1 MRIPKAVIP
10 KFSGVK
16 TDLLTDADN
25 SDLRKA
31 IRDAV
36 PAAVEQTKDLAE
48 YFKATNER
56 ETCKR
61 IFDYLKKNV
70 KYKADDWQQ
79 VVQMPSAIMRKGAI
93 ADCKSMSLFTAA
105 ILQNLGIPW
114 HFVLASYTDSAIPGH
129 IYCVTDSGCIID
141 VVWGKFDAEKKAN
154 HRYKMKVSYLAGI
167 TGPMIAGTGKS
178 GGYCGIGAT
187 EGAVEWAKR
196 NQVWDNYNAWQKA
209 KIAAAK
215 VLPLAIIGRQVVLT
229 IIAKNSGGM
238 ASSLKQLSTGAA
250 AGNQDQWNKFR
261 SIELNWLENGGNPNE
276 LYDAMN
282 KGATKTPTG
291 KKFAEVIA
299 RKSKGES
306 ISVKDTIKAAVSAVF
321 GKKYNPETGGITGD
335 PGSVGALIT
344 SSAFWTPIISKMAL
358 ALGAAIT
365 TAIIAKVAPSADE
378 TTGGGGGTP
387 GGTPSGTPTG
397 RPTGG
402 DNNLIPGLSNTTL
415 YIVGAIAVIG
425 GIIIYK
431 RRKK

>member
-10 KFSGVK
+10 KFAGVK

-31 IRDAV
+31 IKDAV

-79 VVQMPSAIMRKGAI
+79 VVQMPSAIMRKGAV

-141 VVWGKFDAEKKAN
+141 VVWGKFDSEKKAN
-154 HRYKMKVSYLAGI
+154 HKYKMKVSYLAGI

-196 NQVWDNYNAWQKA
+196 NRVWDNYNAFQKA

-215 VLPLAIIGRQVVLT
+215 VFPLAIAARGVILT
-229 IIAKNSGGM
+229 AIAGNAGGF
-238 ASSLKQLSTGAA
+238 ASMLKTLSNGAA
-250 AGNQDQWNKFR
+250 AGNQDAFNRFR
-261 SIELNWLENGGNPNE
+261 QIELNWLENGGNPNE

-282 KGATKTPTG
+282 KGQSKSPKG
-291 KKFAEVIA
+291 KKFADLMA
-299 RKSKGES
+299 KKAKGETLRPDQW
-306 ISVKDTIKAAVSAVF
+306 I
-321 GKKYNPETGGITGD
+321 
-335 PGSVGALIT
+335 GALISAMFGKRYNAQGIGTGEPVTTTAVITT
-344 SSAFWTPIISKMAL
+344 SASFWTPILTKMAL
-358 ALGAAIT
+358 AIGTAIT
-365 TAIIAKVAPSADE
+365 TAIIAKVGPAADE
-378 TTGGGGGTP
+378 TPGGGETPSGAPGGAPGGTP
-387 GGTPSGTPTG
+387 GGTPPK
-397 RPTGG
+397 
-402 DNNLIPGLSNTTL
+402 SNTTL
-415 YIVGAIAVIG
+415 YIVGGVAALAALW
-425 GIIIYK
+425 YFT
-431 RRKK
+431 KKKK

>member
-48 YFKATNER
+48 YFRASNER

-129 IYCVTDSGCIID
+129 IYVVTDSGCIID
-141 VVWGKFDAEKKAN
+141 VVWGKFDSEKKAN

-167 TGPMIAGTGKS
+167 TGPMIAGTGK
-178 GGYCGIGAT
+178 
-187 EGAVEWAKR
+187 VE
-196 NQVWDNYNAWQKA
+196 V
-209 KIAAAK
+209 
-215 VLPLAIIGRQVVLT
+215 T
-229 IIAKNSGGM
+229 
-238 ASSLKQLSTGAA
+238 
-250 AGNQDQWNKFR
+250 
-261 SIELNWLENGGNPNE
+261 
-276 LYDAMN
+276 
-282 KGATKTPTG
+282 
-291 KKFAEVIA
+291 AE
-299 RKSKGES
+299 
-306 ISVKDTIKAAVSAVF
+306 
-321 GKKYNPETGGITGD
+321 
-335 PGSVGALIT
+335 
-344 SSAFWTPIISKMAL
+344 
-358 ALGAAIT
+358 
-365 TAIIAKVAPSADE
+365 
-378 TTGGGGGTP
+378 
-387 GGTPSGTPTG
+387 
-397 RPTGG
+397 
-402 DNNLIPGLSNTTL
+402 
-415 YIVGAIAVIG
+415 
-425 GIIIYK
+425 
-431 RRKK
+431 

>member
-129 IYCVTDSGCIID
+129 IYVVTDSGCIID
-141 VVWGKFDAEKKAN
+141 VVWGKFDSEKKAN

-196 NQVWDNYNAWQKA
+196 NQVWDKYSNWQQA
-209 KIAAAK
+209 KIRAAN
-215 VLPLAIIGRQVVLT
+215 VLGLAIIARALLRG
-229 IIAKNSGGM
+229 IIQGNAGGIASMLKEMRIEAGKN
-238 ASSLKQLSTGAA
+238 Q
-250 AGNQDQWNKFR
+250 AGWNAMR
-261 SIELNWLENGGNPNE
+261 SIELKWLENGGNPNE
-276 LYDAMN
+276 LYEMIE
-282 KGATKTPTG
+282 KGAAKPPKG
-291 KKFAEVIA
+291 KKFAKLLVDLKNGKDA
-299 RKSKGES
+299 S
-306 ISVKDTIKAAVSAVF
+306 IKDWTSGIISALF
-321 GKKYNPETGGITGD
+321 GKKYDPNTGRISGYGLGQTD
-335 PGSVGALIT
+335 PATTTTEVIT
-344 SSAFWTPIISKMAL
+344 SAAFWKPILTNMVK
-358 ALGAAIT
+358 AIAVGVV
-365 TAIIAKVAPSADE
+365 TAIVAKVAPAADE
-378 TTGGGGGTP
+378 TTGGGGTP
-387 GGTPSGTPTG
+387 GGTTNETP
-397 RPTGG
+397 GG
-402 DNNLIPGLSNTTL
+402 AETPKSKTTL
-415 YIVGAIAVIG
+415 YIVGGVAALAALW
-425 GIIIYK
+425 YFT
-431 RRKK
+431 KKKK

>member
-36 PAAVEQTKDLAE
+36 PAAVEQTKDLAD
-48 YFKATNER
+48 YFRASNER

-129 IYCVTDSGCIID
+129 IYVVTDSGCIID
-141 VVWGKFDAEKKAN
+141 VVWGKFDSEKKAN

-196 NQVWDNYNAWQKA
+196 NQVWDKYNAFEKA

-215 VLPLAIIGRQVVLT
+215 VFPLAVAARGVVLT
-229 IIAKNSGGM
+229 AIAANSGGFATM
-238 ASSLKQLSTGAA
+238 LKTLSNGAA
-250 AGNQDQWNKFR
+250 AGNQDAFNRFR
-261 SIELNWLENGGNPNE
+261 QIELNWLENGGNPNE

-282 KGATKTPTG
+282 KGQSKSPKG
-291 KKFAEVIA
+291 KKFAELMA
-299 RKSKGES
+299 KKAKGES
-306 ISVKDTIKAAVSAVF
+306 LRPDQWI
-321 GKKYNPETGGITGD
+321 
-335 PGSVGALIT
+335 GALISALFGKRYSGQGLGTGEPVTTTAVITT
-344 SSAFWTPIISKMAL
+344 SASFWTPILTKMAM
-358 ALGAAIT
+358 AIGAAIT

-378 TTGGGGGTP
+378 TTGGGGETP
-387 GGTPSGTPTG
+387 GGTTTETP
-397 RPTGG
+397 GG
-402 DNNLIPGLSNTTL
+402 AETPKSKTTL
-415 YIVGAIAVIG
+415 YIVGGVAALAALW
-425 GIIIYK
+425 YLT
-431 RRKK
+431 KKKK

>member
-36 PAAVEQTKDLAE
+36 PAAVEQTKNLAE
-48 YFKATNER
+48 YFRASNER

-129 IYCVTDSGCIID
+129 IYVVTDSGCIID
-141 VVWGKFDAEKKAN
+141 VVWGKFDSEKKAN

-196 NQVWDNYNAWQKA
+196 NQVWDKYSILKQAQIRA
-209 KIAAAK
+209 LSAM
-215 VLPLAIIGRQVVLT
+215 PLSAGARLI
-229 IIAKNSGGM
+229 
-238 ASSLKQLSTGAA
+238 LKQLIESN
-250 AGNQDQWNKFR
+250 AGGLASMLWEMRLEAGKNQAGWNAMR
-261 SIELNWLENGGNPNE
+261 SIELRWFENGGNPAE
-276 LYDAMN
+276 LYEMID
-282 KGATKTPTG
+282 KGKTKRPKG
-291 KKFAEVIA
+291 KKFAQLIKLQ
-299 RKSKGES
+299 KSGQN
-306 ISVKDTIKAAVSAVF
+306 ISAKTWLTGIVSALF
-321 GKKYNPETGGITGD
+321 GKRYDEASGKITGYGITGD
-335 PGSVGALIT
+335 PGTIATILT
-344 SSAFWTPIISKMAL
+344 SAAFWQPIL
-358 ALGAAIT
+358 AATITAVSAAIVT
-365 TAIIAKVAPSADE
+365 KISANVEPSADE
-378 TTGGGGGTP
+378 TTGGGGETPGGGTP
-387 GGTPSGTPTG
+387 GGTP
-397 RPTGG
+397 GG
-402 DNNLIPGLSNTTL
+402 AEAPKNKTTL
-415 YIVGAIAVIG
+415 YIVGGVAALAALW
-425 GIIIYK
+425 YFT
-431 RRKK
+431 KKKK

>member
-48 YFKATNER
+48 YFRASNER

-129 IYCVTDSGCIID
+129 IYVVTDSGCIID
-141 VVWGKFDAEKKAN
+141 VVWGKFDSEKKAN

-196 NQVWDNYNAWQKA
+196 NRVWDNYNAFEKA

-215 VLPLAIIGRQVVLT
+215 VFPLAVAARGVILT
-229 IIAKNSGGM
+229 AIAANSGGF
-238 ASSLKQLSTGAA
+238 ASMLKTLSNGAA
-250 AGNQDQWNKFR
+250 AGNQDAFNRFR
-261 SIELNWLENGGNPNE
+261 QIELNWLENGGNPNE

-282 KGATKTPTG
+282 KGQSKSPKG
-291 KKFAEVIA
+291 KKFAELMA
-299 RKSKGES
+299 KKAKGES
-306 ISVKDTIKAAVSAVF
+306 LRPDQWI
-321 GKKYNPETGGITGD
+321 
-335 PGSVGALIT
+335 GALISALFGKRYSGQGLGTGEPVTTTAVITT
-344 SSAFWTPIISKMAL
+344 SASFWTPILTKMAV
-358 ALGAAIT
+358 AIGAAIT

-378 TTGGGGGTP
+378 TTGGGTP
-387 GGTPSGTPTG
+387 GGTLTVTP
-397 RPTGG
+397 GG
-402 DNNLIPGLSNTTL
+402 AEAPKNKTTL
-415 YIVGAIAVIG
+415 YIVGGVAALAALW
-425 GIIIYK
+425 YFT
-431 RRKK
+431 KKKK

>member
-36 PAAVEQTKDLAE
+36 PAAVEQTKDLAQ

-141 VVWGKFDAEKKAN
+141 VVWGKFDSEKKAN

-196 NQVWDNYNAWQKA
+196 NRVWDNYNAFQKV

-215 VLPLAIIGRQVVLT
+215 VFPIGIAARGIILTAIAGN
-229 IIAKNSGGM
+229 AGGF
-238 ASSLKQLSTGAA
+238 ATALKTLSNGAA

-282 KGATKTPTG
+282 KGQSKSPKG
-291 KKFAEVIA
+291 KKFAELMA
-299 RKSKGES
+299 KKAKGENLRPDQW
-306 ISVKDTIKAAVSAVF
+306 IAALVSALF
-321 GKKYNPETGGITGD
+321 GKRYNASTGGISGEPATTT
-335 PGSVGALIT
+335 AT
-344 SSAFWTPIISKMAL
+344 AAASSSIWIPILQNMAV
-358 ALGAAIT
+358 AIGAAIT

-378 TTGGGGGTP
+378 TTGGGGETPGGGGTP
-387 GGTPSGTPTG
+387 GGTQGGTP
-397 RPTGG
+397 GG
-402 DNNLIPGLSNTTL
+402 AETPKSKTTL
-415 YIVGAIAVIG
+415 YIVGGVAALAALW
-425 GIIIYK
+425 YFT
-431 RRKK
+431 KKKK

>member
-36 PAAVEQTKDLAE
+36 PVAVEQTKDLAE
-48 YFKATNER
+48 YFRASNER

-141 VVWGKFDAEKKAN
+141 VVWGKFDSEKKAN
-154 HRYKMKVSYLAGI
+154 HKYKMKVSYLAGI

-196 NQVWDNYNAWQKA
+196 NRVWDNYNAFQKG
-209 KIAAAK
+209 KIVAAK
-215 VLPLAIIGRQVVLT
+215 VFPLAVAGRGVILT
-229 IIAKNSGGM
+229 AIAANSGGFATM
-238 ASSLKQLSTGAA
+238 LKTLSNGAA

-261 SIELNWLENGGNPNE
+261 QIELSWLENGGNPNE

-282 KGATKTPTG
+282 KGQSKSPKG
-291 KKFAEVIA
+291 KKFAELMA
-299 RKSKGES
+299 KKAKGES
-306 ISVKDTIKAAVSAVF
+306 LRPDQWI
-321 GKKYNPETGGITGD
+321 
-335 PGSVGALIT
+335 GALISALFGKRYSGQGLGTGEPVTTTAVITT
-344 SSAFWTPIISKMAL
+344 SATFWTPILTKMAM
-358 ALGAAIT
+358 AIGAAIT

-378 TTGGGGGTP
+378 TTGGGGETPGGTPGGGTP
-387 GGTPSGTPTG
+387 GGTPPK
-397 RPTGG
+397 
-402 DNNLIPGLSNTTL
+402 SNTTL
-415 YIVGAIAVIG
+415 YIVGGVAALAALW
-425 GIIIYK
+425 YFT
-431 RRKK
+431 KKKK

>member
-10 KFSGVK
+10 KFAGVK

-31 IRDAV
+31 IKDAV
-36 PAAVEQTKDLAE
+36 PAAVEQTKELAP

-70 KYKADDWQQ
+70 KYKADDWRQ

-129 IYCVTDSGCIID
+129 IYVVTDSGCIID
-141 VVWGKFDAEKKAN
+141 VVWGKFDSEKKAN

-167 TGPMIAGTGKS
+167 SGPMIAGTGKS

-196 NQVWDNYNAWQKA
+196 NRVWDNYNGFQKA

-215 VLPLAIIGRQVVLT
+215 VFPVAIAARGMILT
-229 IIAKNSGGM
+229 AIAGNAGGFATMLKN
-238 ASSLKQLSTGAA
+238 LSNGAA
-250 AGNQDQWNKFR
+250 AGNQDQWNRFR
-261 SIELNWLENGGNPNE
+261 QIELNWLENGGNPNE

-282 KGATKTPTG
+282 KGQAKAPKG
-291 KKFAEVIA
+291 KKFAELMA
-299 RKSKGES
+299 EKAKGKSLRPDQWIG
-306 ISVKDTIKAAVSAVF
+306 ALVSALF
-321 GKKYNPETGGITGD
+321 GKRYDPKTQGIGEPVTTTTTLTA
-335 PGSVGALIT
+335 SQAI
-344 SSAFWTPIISKMAL
+344 WIPIVQKMAV
-358 ALGAAIT
+358 AIGAAIT
-365 TAIIAKVAPSADE
+365 TAIVSKVGAAPGE
-378 TTGGGGGTP
+378 TTGGGGETP
-387 GGTPSGTPTG
+387 GGTFTPLQPTG
-397 RPTGG
+397 PKISTTTI
-402 DNNLIPGLSNTTL
+402 LIGAAAAIGAFL
-415 YIVGAIAVIG
+415 YF
-425 GIIIYK
+425 
-431 RRKK
+431 RKKK